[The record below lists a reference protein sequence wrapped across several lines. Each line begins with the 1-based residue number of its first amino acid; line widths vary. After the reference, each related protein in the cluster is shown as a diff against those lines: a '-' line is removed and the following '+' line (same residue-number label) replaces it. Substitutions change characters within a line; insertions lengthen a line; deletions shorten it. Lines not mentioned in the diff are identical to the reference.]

1 MRRRKKRKK
10 KKNVNKIDDCG
21 DDNIVI
27 IIIIIVPVRIGA
39 LGTVKKGLG
48 QGPQLIPDH
57 PSSIE
62 LIITLMSTAHIIPK
76 VLGQIVLISC

>member
-1 MRRRKKRKK
+1 METNVQDRRRRRKK
-10 KKNVNKIDDCG
+10 KNNMKKIDDDCG
-21 DDNIVI
+21 GDNIVII

-48 QGPQLIPDH
+48 QDPQLLPGH

-62 LIITLMSTAHIIPK
+62 RHITLMSTAHIIPE
-76 VLGQIVLISC
+76 VLE